1 MPGFKPTIAKPVY
14 RQIEDH
20 LRNQIMSGRLPAD
33 ARLPPENA
41 LAKEYGVSPLT
52 MRRALGCL
60 VLDGLLRRKQR
71 NGTFVT
77 NIGDLKTP
85 GRHRVM
91 VIAPIEQWS
100 FYQIEYYREIIHGAG
115 PVLVKHG
122 CDLLLTSK
130 RNESFMA
137 LIRKNPDVDGVI
149 IMGLRRCQLADLVEA
164 GKSGIPL
171 VVAGPN
177 AEGTRIVSV
186 DSDKEEGGRLAIGY
200 LAGKGCKQ
208 IALIGMHDG
217 VSVDDGPPQ
226 FQRYYLGSLME
237 RRLRGCRQAL
247 REQGLPYD
255 RGRYLELLPGQPADN
270 QRRLEALLRSKRADG
285 VVMLVSSAEAQACI
299 QPMRAHFQKDI
310 PLVGFD
316 NWRKIF
322 SEANIPYVKNPV
334 EEIGQAAALSLIELM
349 QRQGKRPPNKVVPV
363 ELIGAGIQPPDPQ
376 PGNKRFVLNETTG
389 RSNCPL

>member
-1 MPGFKPTIAKPVY
+1 MSGFKPTIAKPVY
-14 RQIEDH
+14 RQIEDY

-71 NGTFVT
+71 HGTFVT

-91 VIAPIEQWS
+91 AIAPIGQRS
-100 FYQIEYYREIIHGAG
+100 FYQIDFYREIIHGAE
-115 PVLVKHG
+115 PVLVENG

-130 RNESFMA
+130 RNDTFMA
-137 LIRKNPDVDGVI
+137 LIRKNPEVDGVI
-149 IMGLRRCQLADLVEA
+149 IMGLRRCQLADLVES

-186 DSDKEEGGRLAIGY
+186 DSDKEAGGRLAIGY

-208 IALIGMHDG
+208 IGFIGMHDD
-217 VSVDDGPPQ
+217 VSVNDSPPQ
-226 FQRYYLGSLME
+226 FRKYFLGNLME

-247 REQGLPYD
+247 REQGLPHD
-255 RGRYLELLPGQPADN
+255 RGRYLELSPGQPADN
-270 QRRLEALLRSKRADG
+270 QRRLKTLLHSRRTDG
-285 VVMLVSSAEAQACI
+285 LVMLLSSAEVLDCI
-299 QPMRAHFQKDI
+299 NFMRAHLTRDI
-310 PLVGFD
+310 PLIGFD
-316 NWRKIF
+316 NWREIF
-322 SEANIPYVKNPV
+322 SSAGIPYVRNPAG
-334 EEIGQAAALSLIELM
+334 EIGKAAAASLIDLM
-349 QRQGKRPPNKVVPV
+349 RRQGKRPSNQLIPV
-363 ELIGAGIQPPDPQ
+363 ELIKADAERPAPSQ
-376 PGNKRFVLNETTG
+376 NKERFIHHEAYA
-389 RSNCPL
+389 